1 MVGNGH
7 GELFSE
13 RVRARGRTYFF
24 DVREAKRGDRY
35 LVISEFRR
43 TPDGHARSRVV
54 VFPDALG
61 RFLEVLR
68 RAAQVIEESGRS
80 RPIGVRRGR

>member
-1 MVGNGH
+1 MVGNSH

-24 DVREAKRGDRY
+24 DVREAKRGGRY
-35 LVISEFRR
+35 LMISESRR

-54 VFPDALG
+54 VFSDALSG
-61 RFLEVLR
+61 FLEVLR
-68 RAAQVIEESGRS
+68 RAALALEESGRPS
-80 RPIGVRRGR
+80 PTGARRGC